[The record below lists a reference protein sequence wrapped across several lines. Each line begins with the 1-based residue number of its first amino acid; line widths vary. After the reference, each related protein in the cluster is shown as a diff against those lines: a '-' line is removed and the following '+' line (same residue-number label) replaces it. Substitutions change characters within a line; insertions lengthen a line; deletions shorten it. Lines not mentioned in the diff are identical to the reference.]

1 MQNPTHYVLIVANRT
16 ASTPGLLERVRERS
30 FRGPCDFT
38 LLVPACADD
47 AASSYQAAATLR
59 TALPLLEQAAQA
71 PVKGLVGP
79 PDAVAA
85 VKQAVAREHF
95 DEVLVSTLPEPVS
108 AWRKQRMPERIARPW
123 LPVAVVEA
131 DSHAPV
137 RGSDG
142 APEHGR
148 GQGHAPLPERCR
160 LPIPYDSAPRRR

>member
-1 MQNPTHYVLIVANRT
+1 METPTHFVLIVANRT
-16 ASTPGLLERVRERS
+16 ACTPTLLERVRERS
-30 FRGPCDFT
+30 SRGPCDFT
-38 LLVPACADD
+38 LLVPARADD
-47 AASSYQAAATLR
+47 AASSHQAGATLR

-123 LPVAVVEA
+123 LPVAVIEA
-131 DSHAPV
+131 DSHV
-137 RGSDG
+137 RTACLDRPRST
-142 APEHGR
+142 AASSGR
-148 GQGHAPLPERCR
+148 ARHRAFR
-160 LPIPYDSAPRRR
+160 